1 MINSNPET
9 LSTDFDIADRLYFEP
24 MNIENV
30 MNIVEKEKTIRCYG
44 SVWRTNSDKLGNET

>member
-9 LSTDFDIADRLYFEP
+9 LSTDFDIATRLYFEP

-30 MNIVEKEKTIRCYG
+30 MNIIRDMEKIE
-44 SVWRTNSDKLGNET
+44 